1 MNNEK
6 NLREWNDGE
15 PEEKRDPAAGANFI
29 RNRFSLFRR
38 LTLLLGLLCVFTSF
52 PLFRSLYSNMYSRA
66 TPFEKQ
72 SDPIKSSKQQAFDV
86 SKEITARPHTAAEQ
100 WTEIKSNNKN
110 VNI

>member
-1 MNNEK
+1 
-6 NLREWNDGE
+6 
-15 PEEKRDPAAGANFI
+15 
-29 RNRFSLFRR
+29 
-38 LTLLLGLLCVFTSF
+38 
-52 PLFRSLYSNMYSRA
+52 MYSRA

-86 SKEITARPHTAAEQ
+86 WKEITARPHTAAEQ